1 MMRRGQSRTIT
12 VVSTAALLA
21 AGSFSWAQ
29 QAESPSGIRFTVD
42 LSAGAS
48 VDSNEDLD
56 DPSLGTTTRTNL
68 GATFGLLDETEV
80 SRLAVRVFSRAEWAD
95 SPDPDKDGFDF
106 RIPSGSLTYSR
117 QGADSRLG
125 LTARYFFDRVD
136 DDVLIFLDENLNPV
150 DLIVDGGDLRRV
162 TLGADLSL
170 GINAPIGFDGR
181 VFFDD
186 RDYIGTTDPD
196 LFDRRSYGGNAALRF
211 TLTDVVTGRLTAA
224 YSRRDDDD
232 FGDPVSETFSYGGG
246 LSYQIDQITSFNAD
260 LSYTTIDE
268 TLFDVTTTENEGWA
282 YNVGIQRQLGNGS
295 IGASL
300 SQLIEESS
308 TRTVISFQRARNLP
322 DGSLS
327 YSLGYSIADDEDNS
341 ENGFVGGVN
350 YRRDL
355 RSGSVSANATQEFRS
370 NDDGEDTL
378 VSRIALN
385 YNQEINS
392 VSSFGVS
399 FGLGRSDEVGGS
411 SDDTTTRAN
420 LGVTYR
426 HALTRDWD
434 WVVGAEARYLLEDG
448 GDPAT
453 GNRVF
458 TLIDRSFTF
467 RP

>member
-1 MMRRGQSRTIT
+1 MTGRGQKRTIT
-12 VVSTAALLA
+12 AVSAVALVA
-21 AGSFSWAQ
+21 AGSLSWAQ
-29 QAESPSGIRFTVD
+29 QAEAPGGLRFSVD

-48 VDSNEDLD
+48 VDTNEGLD
-56 DPSLGTTTRTNL
+56 DPTEGTTSRTDL
-68 GATFGLLDETEV
+68 GATFGLLNETEV
-80 SRLAVRVFSRAEWAD
+80 SRLAISFLTRAEFAN
-95 SPDPDKDGFDF
+95 SPDPDVDGFDF
-106 RIPSGSLTYSR
+106 RLPRGSLSYDL
-117 QGADSRLG
+117 QGADSSVG

-150 DLIVDGGDLRRV
+150 DLTVDGGDLRRV
-162 TLGADLSL
+162 TLGADLSV
-170 GINAPIGFDGR
+170 GISAPIGFDAR

-196 LFDRRSYGGNAALRF
+196 LFDRVSWGGNGALRF
-211 TLTDVVTGRLTAA
+211 AVTEVATARLTAS

-232 FGDPVSETFSYGGG
+232 IGDPLTETFAYGAG
-246 LSYQIDQITSFNAD
+246 LSYQIDQITAFDAD

-268 TLFDVTTTENEGWA
+268 TVFGTTSTENEGWA
-282 YNVGIQRQLGNGS
+282 YNIGLRRELGNGS

-300 SQLIEESS
+300 SQEIEEAS
-308 TRTVISFQRARNLP
+308 TRTVISFQRSRNLP

-327 YSLGYSIADDEDNS
+327 YSLGYSIAEDEDNS

-355 RSGSVSANATQEFRS
+355 RSGSVSANATQEFLTD
-370 NDDGEDTL
+370 DDGEDTL

-385 YNQEINS
+385 YNQDINS
-392 VSSFGVS
+392 VSSVGVS

-411 SDDTTTRAN
+411 GDTTTRAN
-420 LGVTYR
+420 VGVTYR
-426 HALTRDWD
+426 RALTQDWD
-434 WVVGAEARYLLEDG
+434 WVLGYEARYRLENG

-458 TLIDRSFTF
+458 TLVDRSFTF